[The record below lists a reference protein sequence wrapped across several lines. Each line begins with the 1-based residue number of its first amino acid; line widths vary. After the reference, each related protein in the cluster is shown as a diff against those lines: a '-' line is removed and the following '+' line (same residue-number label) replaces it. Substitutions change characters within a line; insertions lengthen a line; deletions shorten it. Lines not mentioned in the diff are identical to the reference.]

1 MWFKKMLGV
10 ASSDVL
16 VLYAISNLI
25 LCALSIWCFINIIIY
40 LYLRLFL
47 SENKYLLSQMEK
59 RKWLKRIIN
68 LYINTNMGWI
78 YFEIGLYL
86 FSMGTIIQTSL
97 KIIYYSN

>member
-1 MWFKKMLGV
+1 MLGV
-10 ASSDVL
+10 ASSEVL

>member
-1 MWFKKMLGV
+1 MLGV

-68 LYINTNMGWI
+68 LYINTNMCWI

>member
-68 LYINTNMGWI
+68 LYINTNMCWI

>member
-1 MWFKKMLGV
+1 MLGV

-68 LYINTNMGWI
+68 LYINTNMAWI